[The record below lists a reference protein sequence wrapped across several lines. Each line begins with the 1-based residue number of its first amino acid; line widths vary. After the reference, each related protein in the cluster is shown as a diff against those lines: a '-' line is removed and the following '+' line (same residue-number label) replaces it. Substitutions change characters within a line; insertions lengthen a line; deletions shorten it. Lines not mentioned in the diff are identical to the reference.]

1 MKTIITVIS
10 LSIALTWIATATGL
24 THHNERVTPA
34 PGSTSSPT
42 ETPTP
47 APSGEPAER
56 CTSPEYY
63 DPYMDRCRLPEDDYT
78 PTPGPEWGADIQAT
92 IDADPYDNDYQ
103 YIEWCFDYVDGGT
116 RIVYYP
122 CGETPQP

>member
-1 MKTIITVIS
+1 MKHIFTIIILAS
-10 LSIALTWIATATGL
+10 ALAWSATATGL

-34 PGSTSSPT
+34 PVVTVT
-42 ETPTP
+42 ETETP
-47 APSGEPAER
+47 APSGEPAEP
-56 CTSPEYY
+56 CTPPEYY

-92 IDADPYDNDYQ
+92 MDADAYDNDYQ
-103 YIEWCFDYVDGGT
+103 YIDWCFDYVDGGT